1 MPFIEVNYPHEVL
14 VVLFNEF
21 NTGVIRLYGLPICH
35 VFLTD
40 VYKATFCAS
49 SPPPPSRFTENTD
62 PWPHDFVT
70 HLTSAQG
77 RWTNSRGFMKII
89 LLYRI
94 ILTGCFLYAYRSYCA
109 FSDFVEVLRYI
120 RSSLL
125 YITIYCLWIGIENWT
140 LYQKL

>member
-49 SPPPPSRFTENTD
+49 SPPPFS
-62 PWPHDFVT
+62 
-70 HLTSAQG
+70 
-77 RWTNSRGFMKII
+77 
-89 LLYRI
+89 LYRKHRPMATRLRDSLDI
-94 ILTGCFLYAYRSYCA
+94 SPRSLNKFQGLYENNLTIPYNFNRM
-109 FSDFVEVLRYI
+109 FSLCLPVLLC
-120 RSSLL
+120 LL
-125 YITIYCLWIGIENWT
+125 
-140 LYQKL
+140 